1 MGQAGDWSLCV
12 NTARR
17 IELERLMDESDE
29 DDWWAELEVRDEL
42 VEMGVAEWVFEWD
55 GDRGW
60 SEFVVFG
67 KDRLN

>member
-1 MGQAGDWSLCV
+1 
-12 NTARR
+12 
-17 IELERLMDESDE
+17 MDESDE

-42 VEMGVAEWVFEWD
+42 VELGVAEWVFEWD